1 MWIRLPFDDEAPAI
15 GAGLRLVFVER
26 LGRKWVRVRCPFT
39 LRAARLERATWDRLS
54 RNPRA
59 RHARRPANLRAR
71 VRRWVALTGQDAPP
85 ARHPMFT
92 TP

>member
-15 GAGLRLVFVER
+15 GSGLRLVFVER
-26 LGRKWVRVRCPFT
+26 IGPKWVRVRCPFT
-39 LRAARLERATWDRLS
+39 LRCARLKRPVWDRLIRS
-54 RNPRA
+54 RRA
-59 RHARRPANLRAR
+59 RHASRPSRLRTR
-71 VRRWVALTGQDAPP
+71 VRRWCALTGQAAPS